1 MAQFQNN
8 LRDFVGE
15 SYTVKV
21 DKNLSKQERDEL
33 TDHVR
38 RMIGDNNATVLI
50 VEPVI
55 EPKFDFTF
63 DLINSSAKEIKPT
76 QSISEVESKPAL
88 IYSDKWLVMQN
99 RLLNAISNLDLNERR
114 LIMFL
119 SPLVRKHVES
129 EPDARKRVFTVNA
142 LEFAHEYNLG
152 KKSIYRTLADIAD
165 SMLHKAF
172 FFWNFK
178 DNERTHRTGVS
189 WLVECEYK
197 EKEGHLELIL
207 ADTVIEMLS
216 VFDRENPF
224 TKWERHWIINLGS
237 YGMILFELIAS
248 CMFQE
253 HKKKTYTIE
262 YLREKFN
269 CLDSYSRNI
278 DFKRYVLDTAIS
290 DIHAHT
296 PYRIS
301 YTQNKKGRVI
311 SEIVFSFEDTREK
324 ALKGR
329 KGENKGLERDP
340 NTADMFTNYSDKQ
353 LARAVHSKKFI
364 ADYNGLVSAQN
375 SANQSSGAWISHMVE
390 WVKKDPER
398 FTKRSVQEYL
408 DDEQA
413 PRF

>member
-8 LRDFVGE
+8 LREFVGE

-21 DKNLSKQERDEL
+21 DKNLSEKERDEL
-33 TDHVR
+33 IAHVR
-38 RMIGDNNATVLI
+38 RTIGDINATVLI

-55 EPKFDFTF
+55 EPKFDFNF
-63 DLINSSAKEIKPT
+63 DLITSNAKEIKPT
-76 QSISEVESKPAL
+76 QNISEVEVKPTL

-197 EKEGHLELIL
+197 ENEGHLELIL

-216 VFDRENPF
+216 IFDRENPF

-248 CMFQE
+248 CMFQD
-253 HKKKTYTIE
+253 HKKKDVY
-262 YLREKFN
+262 
-269 CLDSYSRNI
+269 
-278 DFKRYVLDTAIS
+278 
-290 DIHAHT
+290 H
-296 PYRIS
+296 
-301 YTQNKKGRVI
+301 
-311 SEIVFSFEDTREK
+311 
-324 ALKGR
+324 
-329 KGENKGLERDP
+329 
-340 NTADMFTNYSDKQ
+340 
-353 LARAVHSKKFI
+353 
-364 ADYNGLVSAQN
+364 
-375 SANQSSGAWISHMVE
+375 
-390 WVKKDPER
+390 
-398 FTKRSVQEYL
+398 
-408 DDEQA
+408 
-413 PRF
+413 

>member
-8 LRDFVGE
+8 LRESIGE

-21 DKNLSKQERDEL
+21 DKNLSEKERDEL
-33 TDHVR
+33 TAHVR
-38 RMIGDNNATVLI
+38 RTVGDNDANILI
-50 VEPVI
+50 IEPVI
-55 EPKFDFTF
+55 EPKFDFNF
-63 DLINSSAKEIKPT
+63 DLITSNAKEIKPL
-76 QSISEVESKPAL
+76 QNISEVENKPKP

-119 SPLVRKHVES
+119 SPLVRNHVES
-129 EPDARKRVFTVNA
+129 DPDARKRIFTVNA
-142 LEFAHEYNLG
+142 LKFAHEYNLG
-152 KKSIYRTLADIAD
+152 KKSIYRTLAEVAD

-178 DNERTHRTGVS
+178 NNERTHRTGVS

-197 EKEGHLELIL
+197 ENEGQLEIIL

-248 CMFQE
+248 CMFQD
-253 HKKKTYTIE
+253 HKRKTYSVK

-269 CLDSYSRNI
+269 CINSYSRNI
-278 DFKRYVLDTAIS
+278 DFKRYVLDKAIS

-301 YTQNKKGRVI
+301 YTQKKKGRVI
-311 SEIVFSFEDTREK
+311 SEIVFSFEDTSQTKVEAKPAK
-324 ALKGR
+324 ALK
-329 KGENKGLERDP
+329 NDLDSFSIKGL
-340 NTADMFTNYSDKQ
+340 SDAQ
-353 LARAVHSKKFI
+353 LKRIVLNKEFI
-364 ADYNGLVSAQN
+364 ANYNHLVSSTSPEGQKEAEW
-375 SANQSSGAWISHMVE
+375 AIEMVKRLKADSSVFNKCPIR
-390 WVKKDPER
+390 DYL
-398 FTKRSVQEYL
+398 EYT
-408 DDEQA
+408 
-413 PRF
+413 